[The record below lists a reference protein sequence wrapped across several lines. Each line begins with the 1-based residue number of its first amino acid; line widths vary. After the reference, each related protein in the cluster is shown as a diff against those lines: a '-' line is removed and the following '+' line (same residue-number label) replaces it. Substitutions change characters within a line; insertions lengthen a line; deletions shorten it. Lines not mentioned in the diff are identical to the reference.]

1 MSRARASKRSAAM
14 TGNIVKRLCALSL
27 IVAIASA
34 LACGGDGDP
43 KEAREMY
50 KRALDLQ
57 AEQQNAAALAV
68 FRELLEKYP
77 GASFRSDVESN
88 ISFIENLFEMERRG
102 RSRIVVDHLKALAR
116 ACERYKRRRGAY
128 PAELGALVPEYIE
141 KIPSCPWGHV
151 YNYRTEPN
159 RRGKPR
165 QKYFLACFG
174 SDGIPGGEEDAFD
187 CIVKEGEFI
196 QIHEWLR

>member
-1 MSRARASKRSAAM
+1 M
-14 TGNIVKRLCALSL
+14 TSNMKHFCALSL
-27 IVAIASA
+27 IVAVASA

-50 KRALDLQ
+50 KRALGLH
-57 AEQQNAAALAV
+57 AEQKSGAALIA

-77 GASFRSDVESN
+77 EASFRSDVESN
-88 ISFIENLFEMERRG
+88 ISFIEHLFEMERRG

-116 ACERYKRRRGAY
+116 ACERYKAKRGAY

-141 KIPSCPWGHV
+141 KIPSCPWGYA
-151 YNYRTEPN
+151 YNYRTEPDK
-159 RRGKPR
+159 RGKPH
-165 QKYFLACFG
+165 QYYFLACFG
-174 SDGIPGGEEDAFD
+174 SDGIPGGEEDTFD

>member
-1 MSRARASKRSAAM
+1 M
-14 TGNIVKRLCALSL
+14 KRLCVLSL

-34 LACGGDGDP
+34 LACGGDSDP

-50 KRALDLQ
+50 RRALDLH
-57 AEQQNAAALAV
+57 AEQKSSAALTA

-77 GASFRSDVESN
+77 KASFRSDVESN
-88 ISFIENLFEMERRG
+88 ISFIEHLFEIERRG
-102 RSRIVVDHLKALAR
+102 RSRIVVDDLKALAY
-116 ACERYKRRRGAY
+116 ACERYKARHGAY
-128 PAELGALVPEYIE
+128 PAELGALMPEHIE
-141 KIPSCPWGHV
+141 KIPSCPWGYA
-151 YNYRTEPN
+151 YNYRTEPGK
-159 RRGKPR
+159 RGKPH
-165 QKYFLACFG
+165 QYYILACFG